1 MSAKNYTGEQ
11 LARGVFLIS
20 IAAVVGW
27 IVASFVFVITRHP

>member
-20 IAAVVGW
+20 IGGVVAW
-27 IVASFVFVITRHP
+27 IVASFVFVILRHP